1 MNRNAGRQTEQPGHQ
16 RIESRDHS
24 SDVLNIR
31 VSVPIDCMLILRF
44 SLVAKSNVEHLP
56 IPAGIRDEESPGR

>member
-1 MNRNAGRQTEQPGHQ
+1 MNRNACRQTEQPGHQ
-16 RIESRDHS
+16 RIESPDHG

-44 SLVAKSNVEHLP
+44 SLVAKSNVENLP
-56 IPAGIRDEESPGR
+56 IPAGICNEERPSR